1 MYSQIE
7 DIQSRLS
14 RADSIMSHRSVQTKE
29 KLTTSRPRNIYTSVN
44 QRKPISNQTSED
56 EQKRI
61 SNYLRKMKHAES
73 RII

>member
-14 RADSIMSHRSVQTKE
+14 RADSTMSHRSVQTKE

-44 QRKPISNQTSED
+44 QRKPINNQTSED